1 MGRDE
6 VLIFLE
12 RISQYIGKENWHK
25 EVSSIVE
32 QYIKDTHDK
41 KFLCLLGKFKF
52 IADKNRLFEG
62 RRLIERELEN
72 LNGVTELKCKN
83 RKYNNRW
90 CEVCEN
96 YNCNL
101 NANQA
106 LKNEFNKLFWIKYIQ
121 NQNLDV

>member
-12 RISQYIGKENWHK
+12 RISQYIGKENWQK
-25 EVSSIVE
+25 EVSSIVG
-32 QYIKDTHDK
+32 QYLDNTQDK

-62 RRLIERELEN
+62 KRLIKRERENLSGITEN
-72 LNGVTELKCKN
+72 TCKN

-90 CEVCEN
+90 CKVCEN

-106 LKNEFNKLFWIKYIQ
+106 LKNEFNKLF
-121 NQNLDV
+121 